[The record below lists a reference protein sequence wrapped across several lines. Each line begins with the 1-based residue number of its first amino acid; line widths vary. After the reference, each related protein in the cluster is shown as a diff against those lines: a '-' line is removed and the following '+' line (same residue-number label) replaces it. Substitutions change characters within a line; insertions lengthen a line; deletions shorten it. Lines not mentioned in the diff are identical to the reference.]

1 MKIKLANMLEGRRER
16 KEKKNRNTKL
26 NRGR

>member
-1 MKIKLANMLEGRRER
+1 MKIKLANTLEGRRER
-16 KEKKNRNTKL
+16 KEKKNRHAKL